1 MAAPKKAP
9 RIKRHSCSALNR
21 ASRLLFKQETSGLH
35 EVALQR
41 RYGIVAPPRQH
52 QIFQGI
58 VLDRYR
64 PRLPGLPA
72 RLETVTNIEVVELLA
87 VGQQNA
93 RAAPG
98 DQRHVEG
105 FMRRFPVPVYLV
117 VFLLARTLPAE
128 LGTATCR
135 ERCCSSWKCCGAP

>member
-1 MAAPKKAP
+1 M
-9 RIKRHSCSALNR
+9 SDWSSDVCSSDL
-21 ASRLLFKQETSGLH
+21 
-35 EVALQR
+35 
-41 RYGIVAPPRQH
+41 PPRQH

-87 VGQQNA
+87 VGQPNA

-105 FMRRFPVPVYLV
+105 FMRRFPVTVYLV
-117 VFLLARTLPAE
+117 VFPLAMTRHAVHAIDRKRVGW
-128 LGTATCR
+128 GTCV
-135 ERCCSSWKCCGAP
+135 